1 MKILYSYLKHSRS
14 TLIWILIYL
23 LLLTLAFF
31 LYNLPLEP
39 VLYVAALSLV
49 ICLVYLGHD
58 YVKYRNKHLQ
68 LQTSLKLSEYD
79 LSTLPEPQDL
89 LEKDYQEIIAKLDM
103 DRKLQEAAFE
113 NTRQQMVDYYTLW
126 VHQIKTP
133 ISAVRLLLQGEDNEL
148 TAELG
153 LELFKIESYV
163 EMVLHY
169 LRIESPSSDF
179 VIKRYNLEDIVKQ
192 AVRRYARMFIRKK
205 LNLQLGPLDCEVLTD
220 EKWLVFVIEQ
230 VISNAIKYTNSGT
243 ISIYLDSTRPKTLV
257 IEDTGIGIA
266 PEDLPRVFD
275 PGYTGYIGR
284 LDKRATGVGLYLCKK
299 ILTKLSHTIE
309 IESVVE
315 QGTKVLIG
323 LDTAETIIE

>member
-1 MKILYSYLKHSRS
+1 
-14 TLIWILIYL
+14 
-23 LLLTLAFF
+23 
-31 LYNLPLEP
+31 
-39 VLYVAALSLV
+39 
-49 ICLVYLGHD
+49 VYLGHD

-133 ISAVRLLLQGEDNEL
+133 ISAMRLLLQGEDNEL